1 MLVYTADRFLAVG
14 QLEHRLDMLLLLV
27 LLINDQLMQST
38 RWSPQQDIP
47 ATEAYEVDV
56 WFPGGVQEAG
66 VSAIR
71 WCCTEKAE
79 RVHGSKDQP

>member
-1 MLVYTADRFLAVG
+1 MLVYTADRLLAVG

-38 RWSPQQDIP
+38 RWGPQQDIP

-56 WFPGGVQEAG
+56 
-66 VSAIR
+66 
-71 WCCTEKAE
+71 
-79 RVHGSKDQP
+79 